1 MNKVTH
7 DTSFQGP
14 PAPVQPSAAYAH
26 TGRQAEPGTRAHT
39 PSQGQ
44 IMTTAPSDDT
54 PDATGP
60 ADTVDTVDTAET
72 AARDS
77 RNGGATRETEDQA
90 THTSQPAEPSS
101 QPSLGPADLRLL
113 NQLLHGGDRPLAERA
128 DLVELHKRILTMFTT
143 LNEGLGETQDRKAAQ
158 DRAALGARI
167 DDLEAAVNRMEGALR
182 IEMEPVLRDSFARV
196 IAETARPQRSWWD
209 RLGRAGALALLL
221 GAGLTLGTLY
231 HGELRSSASAL
242 LQQIQTSLQGTGS

>member
-14 PAPVQPSAAYAH
+14 PAPVPPSAAYAH
-26 TGRQAEPGTRAHT
+26 TGMQTEPGTRAQT
-39 PSQGQ
+39 RSQGQ

-54 PDATGP
+54 PNATGP
-60 ADTVDTVDTAET
+60 ADTVDTVDT

-221 GAGLTLGTLY
+221 GVGLTLGALY
-231 HGELRSSASAL
+231 HGELHSSASAL

>member
-14 PAPVQPSAAYAH
+14 PAPVPPSAAYAH
-26 TGRQAEPGTRAHT
+26 TGMQTEPGTRAQT
-39 PSQGQ
+39 RSQGQ

-54 PDATGP
+54 PNATGP
-60 ADTVDTVDTAET
+60 ADTVDTVDT

-221 GAGLTLGTLY
+221 GVGLTLGALY

>member
-14 PAPVQPSAAYAH
+14 PAPVPPSAAYAH
-26 TGRQAEPGTRAHT
+26 TGMQTEPGTRAQT
-39 PSQGQ
+39 RSQGQ

-60 ADTVDTVDTAET
+60 AET
-72 AARDS
+72 AAHDS

-221 GAGLTLGTLY
+221 GVGLTLGALY

>member
-14 PAPVQPSAAYAH
+14 PAPVPPSAAYAH
-26 TGRQAEPGTRAHT
+26 TGMQTEPGTRAQT
-39 PSQGQ
+39 RSQGQ

-60 ADTVDTVDTAET
+60 ADTVET

-221 GAGLTLGTLY
+221 GVGLTLGALY

>member
-14 PAPVQPSAAYAH
+14 PAPVPPSAAYAH
-26 TGRQAEPGTRAHT
+26 TGMQTEPGTRAQT
-39 PSQGQ
+39 RSQGQ

-60 ADTVDTVDTAET
+60 VDTADTV
-72 AARDS
+72 ARDS
-77 RNGGATRETEDQA
+77 HNGGATRETEDQA

-221 GAGLTLGTLY
+221 GVGLTLGALY

>member
-14 PAPVQPSAAYAH
+14 PAPVPPSAAYAH
-26 TGRQAEPGTRAHT
+26 TGMQTEPGTRAQT
-39 PSQGQ
+39 RSQGQ

-54 PDATGP
+54 PNATGP
-60 ADTVDTVDTAET
+60 ADTVDTVDT

-209 RLGRAGALALLL
+209 LLGRGGALALLL
-221 GAGLTLGTLY
+221 GVGLTLGALY

>member
-14 PAPVQPSAAYAH
+14 PAPVPPSAAYAH
-26 TGRQAEPGTRAHT
+26 TGMQTEPSTRAQT
-39 PSQGQ
+39 RSQGQ

-60 ADTVDTVDTAET
+60 ADTAGT
-72 AARDS
+72 AARGD

-90 THTSQPAEPSS
+90 THTSQPAAQSS

-221 GAGLTLGTLY
+221 GAGLTLGALY
-231 HGELRSSASAL
+231 HGELRSSASTL

>member
-14 PAPVQPSAAYAH
+14 PAPVPPSAAYAH
-26 TGRQAEPGTRAHT
+26 TGMQTEPGTRAQT
-39 PSQGQ
+39 RSQGQ

-54 PDATGP
+54 PNATGP
-60 ADTVDTVDTAET
+60 ADTVDTVDT

-221 GAGLTLGTLY
+221 GVGLTLGALY

-242 LQQIQTSLQGTGS
+242 LQQIQTSLQDTGS